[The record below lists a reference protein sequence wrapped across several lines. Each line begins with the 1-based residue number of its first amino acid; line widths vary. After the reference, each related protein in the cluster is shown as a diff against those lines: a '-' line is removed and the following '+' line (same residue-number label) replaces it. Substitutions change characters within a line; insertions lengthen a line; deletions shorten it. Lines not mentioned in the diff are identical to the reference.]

1 MKEIIVAEH
10 SGFCFG
16 VKKAIDITEK
26 EIERMNSH
34 DVSKNASN
42 KNHIPNI
49 IPQNT
54 SDNSHSPK
62 HLTARENY
70 KLYTCGPLIHNTTV
84 TDELSRKG
92 ALILDDLNDT
102 NPGDVLIIRSHGEG
116 KAFFDAAAEKKCRI
130 VDATCIFVKKI
141 QDLVSKGKEEDY
153 HILIIGD
160 KNHPEV
166 LGINGWCNNTA
177 TIVNSAEEAHQVTA
191 DNLFVVSQTTIT
203 QKLFDDVISEF
214 KKNNKQM
221 IVNNTI
227 CNATTKRQNAT
238 EELAKTVDAMVIVG
252 GQNSSNT
259 RKLYEIAKNNCKH
272 TFFVEKND
280 DLPLQELKK
289 YNTIGVAAGA
299 STPANAIKEVI
310 ANMSENTMENKST
323 MEDYMKEI
331 DASFKLF
338 RVGEIVTGK
347 VHHVTDKEIVINMG
361 SKKDG
366 IIPKEEVLLEE
377 GEKLSDLFNEG
388 DEVQA
393 KVLKTDDGDGS
404 VLLSKKNLQ
413 IGEHWKEIIEAH
425 DNKEIINVKV
435 VRTVNGGVLA
445 SYKEVTG
452 FIPLSQLSD
461 NYIENAQEF
470 IGQEFDVKVSRVD
483 VERGRAIFS
492 RKLVLSEQRKEKL
505 DKIWETVHE
514 DDIIEGK
521 VMRFTDYGAF
531 IDIGGID
538 GLLHISEISWGKL
551 KHPKEVLKIG
561 ETVSVKV
568 LSMDI
573 EKGKI
578 SLGLKQTTPEPW
590 MKVQDTYAVD
600 QVITGKIL
608 QIKEYGAFVELEPGV
623 DGLVHISEIAH
634 RRVTNVADECTLGQV
649 VEAKILDINSERKR
663 ISLSIKAILE
673 KDENDY
679 EDSQETAAT
688 PASEE
693 PAAAESVESQD
704 APDADVEATEE

>member
-1 MKEIIVAEH
+1 MKEIIVADH

-26 EIERMNSH
+26 EIERLHECDSNM
-34 DVSKNASN
+34 ASTTGT
-42 KNHIPNI
+42 
-49 IPQNT
+49 NT
-54 SDNSHSPK
+54 LATISPTK
-62 HLTARENY
+62 GATTVPPY
-70 KLYTCGPLIHNTTV
+70 KLFTCGPLIHNTSV
-84 TDELSRKG
+84 TDELAQKG
-92 ALILDDLNDT
+92 VSILDTLDEAS
-102 NPGDVLIIRSHGEG
+102 PGDVLIIRSHGEG
-116 KAFFDAAAEKKCRI
+116 KAFFDAAAKKNCKI

-141 QDLVSKGKEEDY
+141 QDLVSKGKDDNY
-153 HILIIGD
+153 NILIIGD
-160 KNHPEV
+160 KSHPEV
-166 LGINGWCNNTA
+166 LGINGWCGNSA
-177 TIVNSAEEAHQVTA
+177 TIVNSAKEADEVEK
-191 DNLFVVSQTTIT
+191 DNLFVVCQTTIT
-203 QKLFDDVISEF
+203 EKLFKEVIDIL
-214 KKNNKQM
+214 KKNNKEM
-221 IVNNTI
+221 VINNTI
-227 CNATTKRQNAT
+227 CNATTKRQLAT
-238 EELAKTVDAMVIVG
+238 EKLAKQVDAMIVIG
-252 GQNSSNT
+252 GKNSSNT
-259 RKLYEIAKNNCKH
+259 RKLYEIAKNYCDS
-272 TFFVEKND
+272 TFFVEKKE
-280 DLPLQELKK
+280 DLPLQEMKK

-310 ANMSENTMENKST
+310 ANMSENTTENKTT

-331 DASFKLF
+331 DASFKLL
-338 RVGEIVTGK
+338 RVGEIVNGK

-366 IIPKEEVLLEE
+366 IIPKEEILLEE
-377 GEKLSDLFNEG
+377 GQKLSDLFKEG

-492 RKLVLSEQRKEKL
+492 RKLVLSDLRKEKL
-505 DKIWETVHE
+505 DKIWDTVHE

-568 LSMDI
+568 LSMDM

-590 MKVQDTYAVD
+590 MGVESKYVVD
-600 QVITGKIL
+600 QIITGKIL

-634 RRVTNVADECTLGQV
+634 RRVTNVADECTLGQI
-649 VEAKILDINSERKR
+649 VEAKILDINSDRKR

-673 KDENDY
+673 KE
-679 EDSQETAAT
+679 ED
-688 PASEE
+688 
-693 PAAAESVESQD
+693 ESVE
-704 APDADVEATEE
+704 APSSDESAVAYDTEEATLSDVEAIAE